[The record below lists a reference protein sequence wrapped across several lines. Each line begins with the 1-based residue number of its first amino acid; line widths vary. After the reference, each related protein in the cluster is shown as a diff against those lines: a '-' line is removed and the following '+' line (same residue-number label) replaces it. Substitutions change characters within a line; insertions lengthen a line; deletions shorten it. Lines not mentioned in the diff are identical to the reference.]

1 MKKLVALLLLAGSM
15 SLTAQDKSKVFSS
28 TEAVWFGLDFT
39 KATFV
44 GQFDQGAGAAPANG
58 LDIKNKYIPAWN
70 NLIAGEQKKY
80 DLKKAFRKDNIIY
93 DMNSVNELNTKIDV
107 DNCMSF
113 NAGKIEKSQV
123 DEMVKKY
130 NSSQKEGLGLVFIVE
145 NFNKGI
151 ETASVYVTFFDIAT
165 KKILLCERMEGKAMG
180 VGIRNHWAGSIKHIL
195 DQLDDGGVYKSWK
208 GK

>member
-1 MKKLVALLLLAGSM
+1 MKKLLSLLLLAGSM

-44 GQFDQGAGAAPANG
+44 GQFDQGMGAAPATG
-58 LDIKNKYIPAWN
+58 SDMKAKYIPAWN

-93 DMNSVNELNTKIDV
+93 DMNSVNELNNKIDV
-107 DNCMSF
+107 DACMSF
-113 NAGKIEKSQV
+113 NPGKIERSQI

-130 NSSQKEGLGLVFIVE
+130 SSSQKEGLGLVFIVE
-145 NFNKGI
+145 NFNKGTQMSSI
-151 ETASVYVTFFDIAT
+151 FVTFFDIAS

-180 VGIRNHWAGSIKHIL
+180 VGIRNYWAGSIKHIL
-195 DQLDDGGVYKSWK
+195 DQIDEGGYKSWK